1 MKRRKPAWR
10 NAAYEYIKKNGAS
23 TSERLL
29 SDMKIKSTGKAW
41 ANSNKAPKNASGASQ
56 LLMADPRFY
65 GTWIKKVVSSSE
77 RRTYAEYKVREWRIV
92 DENSQADSK

>member
-10 NAAYEYIKKNGAS
+10 NAAYEYIKINGPS

-29 SDMKIKSTGKAW
+29 SDMKTKAGKIW

-56 LLMADPRFY
+56 LLSADPRFE
-65 GTWIKKVVSSSE
+65 GTWVRKTVSSSE
-77 RRTYAEYKVREWRIV
+77 RRTYADYKVKEWRIV
-92 DENSQADSK
+92 DEE

>member
-10 NAAYEYIKKNGAS
+10 NAAYEYIKNNGPS

-29 SDMKIKSTGKAW
+29 SDMKTKKGLLW

-56 LLMADPRFY
+56 LLSADPRFY
-65 GTWIKKVVSSSE
+65 GVWVRKIVSSSE
-77 RRTYAEYKVREWRIV
+77 HRTYADYKVREWRIV
-92 DENSQADSK
+92 DEESQADSE